1 MAGYCQIARH
11 KGGCERDGDII
22 KREDQSQSADGGERE
37 TTNCPIWLIQ
47 NAVDD

>member
-1 MAGYCQIARH
+1 MDV
-11 KGGCERDGDII
+11 RDGDII

-37 TTNCPIWLIQ
+37 RETTNCPIWLIR